1 MIVSVS
7 IVSHGGEVKRR
18 RDREAILCLFILLG
32 GGGEGECTSYSLN
45 KNRTVKHQQYKYEN
59 EQEHSDN
66 IITTQGQLQ
75 LRDGKG
81 NLAVLD
87 KNDSVIQEGQTRRRG
102 RR

>member
-1 MIVSVS
+1 MEERPRGNLVS
-7 IVSHGGEVKRR
+7 
-18 RDREAILCLFILLG
+18 LYFIGG

-45 KNRTVKHQQYKYEN
+45 KNRTVKHQQYQYEN

-66 IITTQGQLQ
+66 IISSQGEDG

>member
-1 MIVSVS
+1 MS
-7 IVSHGGEVKRR
+7 
-18 RDREAILCLFILLG
+18 LYWG